1 MNISGAGIFSADR
14 AIHEYA
20 DNIWHTKS
28 AFNGETYPAAEP
40 AKVKKRQPNKSQ
52 RKKLQRRKAPE
63 KKAEK
68 SRQKKRQP
76 QKQPL
81 PQAKR
86 LRKRKIN
93 RSSINVK
100 ASSKF

>member
-28 AFNGETYPAAEP
+28 AFNGETYPATEP
-40 AKVKKRQPNKSQ
+40 AKVKKEAAEQITE
-52 RKKLQRRKAPE
+52 KKVAEAKAPE

-68 SRQKKRQP
+68 KPTEKRQP

-81 PQAKR
+81 PQARK
-86 LRKRKIN
+86 LRKRKNKI
-93 RSSINVK
+93 
-100 ASSKF
+100 AAA